1 MKAQINGIEIPWSVT
16 SLDVLARA
24 GQLKEYEN
32 GEYGLELIETFTNG
46 FNYLK
51 GQLVEVGLTGVGR
64 TPAIITKV
72 HDRDENGHL
81 TYDII
86 ILLGNRSKSSIES
99 KERYLWR
106 FVEQENNETIENFNK
121 LISAIFTPE
130 YGYDVYFS
138 HEYGIDSICY
148 LTDDSIISYDLTQIK
163 SRQHDAGNVLTKFGF
178 GGTSNKENL
187 CQTQLPKRGQT
198 SSIVNVDERPFTE
211 GKTLS
216 ELCGKEGEDNEHY

>member
-106 FVEQENNETIENFNK
+106 FTEQENNETIENFNK
-121 LISAIFTPE
+121 LISVIFTPE

-138 HEYGIDSICY
+138 HEYGLDSICY
-148 LTDDSIISYDLTQIK
+148 LTDNSIISYDLTQIK
-163 SRQHDAGNVLTKFGF
+163 
-178 GGTSNKENL
+178 
-187 CQTQLPKRGQT
+187 
-198 SSIVNVDERPFTE
+198 
-211 GKTLS
+211 
-216 ELCGKEGEDNEHY
+216 